1 MYLSLSPL
9 PFRFIDRGEFGEVY
23 QGTAV
28 DILGQGTGPT
38 PVAVKKMRK
47 GSTAEEQEVPVGSS
61 SNEVI
66 IFCLYS
72 LSSFL
77 SITVTSIIK
86 TLLRC

>member
-1 MYLSLSPL
+1 M
-9 PFRFIDRGEFGEVY
+9 FIDRDEFGEVY
-23 QGTAV
+23 EGTAI

-38 PVAVKKMRK
+38 PVAVKTLTN
-47 GSTAEEQEVPVGSS
+47 GNTAEEQEVPVGSS

-72 LSSFL
+72 LSSFP

-86 TLLRC
+86 TLLTC